1 MAKVIDARNGLNLVG
16 DEPDDRGVA
25 PSGARGV
32 TQASDSPLAANTKI
46 PGQGDAPVAH
56 AADMEEPAA
65 FTPRLYGDSYDQQLD
80 EEAEDA
86 LLVLKAQEGY
96 AQPDALMGLTEAE
109 WVALGRRCFNA
120 GRTYYET
127 GWRDQH
133 ITNSF
138 LFRSEH
144 APDSK
149 YNDPVYR
156 LRSKTFRPATRMA
169 ARSWEADVAAA
180 LFMNDDYMTVSSEIK
195 GDNEAASSAGV
206 IQEIM
211 QIRLRM
217 DNWYATCIGASQDAF
232 INGPV
237 CAKVYWKQE
246 LGRYPKQQS
255 IFDPITGITLPGPME
270 WVEKRTVNQPTIDI
284 IMPEH
289 LLIDP
294 AASWKDP
301 VGTAGYIVHQ
311 KVMNV
316 DDVRRKMES
325 GEWDLLTENQILSCR
340 WAMDDDATKNAKR
353 GEGTPDPNDSDMADR
368 MYETVRVLEV
378 IVRRNGCDYVYD
390 MLGETFLLC
399 APVPL
404 EARYHH
410 GRRPFVMGTAMIES
424 HNTMPESKTKIAA
437 QIQHAIND
445 TANARMDNVRLAM
458 NKRMFVKRGANVD
471 IGGLLKSTPGGV
483 VLTANPQTD
492 VVPFEVSDVTAS
504 SYQETQQLTSEMNE
518 LQGTFSAQAVANNR
532 EMNETVGGMELL
544 SSAATKV
551 VDYDIRTFV
560 NTFVEPVL
568 TLFMLNIQYYED
580 DQLIVTKALGEAGKF
595 PHLKYE
601 DLDDD
606 FFTKQLMLRV
616 DTGVGATNPSQRI
629 NTLLMAVDR
638 VAQLPGMGDHLD
650 SKAVAR
656 RIFATCGMGSGE
668 QFFENL
674 ANNYEEQ
681 PTQPPEDPMVLAARE
696 QAQGVRDAEQIQQEA
711 ENQRFQLKLEQ
722 ERMLKQMELE
732 SQERQNTLKLALQ
745 AENHDKDIQSN
756 TWWKLLDND
765 TRLKIAAAQDKTRR
779 DTVAVQ
785 QGGNLR
791 QDAINAVAQIAS
803 QPTSPEEQMNVPKQ

>member
-169 ARSWEADVAAA
+169 ARSWEADIAAA

-195 GDNEAASSAGV
+195 GDNDAASAAGV

-270 WVEKRTVNQPTIDI
+270 WVEKQTVNQPTIDI

-316 DDVRRKMES
+316 DDVKRKMEM

-424 HNTMPESKTKIAA
+424 HNTMPESKTKIGA

-471 IGGLLKSTPGGV
+471 ISGLLKSTPGGV

-504 SYQETQQLTSEMNE
+504 SYQETQQLTSELNE

-580 DQLIVTKALGEAGKF
+580 DQLIITKALGEAGKF
-595 PHLKYE
+595 PQLKYE

-638 VAQLPGMGDHLD
+638 VAQLPGMGEHLD

-668 QFFENL
+668 QFFDNL

-681 PTQPPEDPMVLAARE
+681 PQQQPEDPMVLAARE

-722 ERMLKQMELE
+722 DRMLKQMELD

-785 QGGNLR
+785 QGSNLR

-803 QPTSPEEQMNVPKQ
+803 QPTSPEEQMNGPQQ